1 MGICRMEVARI
12 QAETS
17 RGALLTGAGGG
28 GRRVFAACAPQN
40 RSPGGPVSVL
50 RTTRSLLQR
59 KVAGVGQRRD
69 DLCLE
74 RALAGAGR
82 RPSEPHGDPGRS
94 RAAA

>member
-28 GRRVFAACAPQN
+28 GCSQPAPPKTA
-40 RSPGGPVSVL
+40 RPGGPVSVL
-50 RTTRSLLQR
+50 RTTRSLLQH

-82 RPSEPHGDPGRS
+82 RPSELHGDPGRS

>member
-1 MGICRMEVARI
+1 MLFILHNKSKLFIFFFFFFPPPKTAR
-12 QAETS
+12 
-17 RGALLTGAGGG
+17 
-28 GRRVFAACAPQN
+28 
-40 RSPGGPVSVL
+40 PGGPVSVL
-50 RTTRSLLQR
+50 RTTRSLLQH